1 MLSRGKCV
9 AHRIHR
15 NGVGD
20 LLSFYCFR
28 WQFLYSSTS
37 TLFFVNYLV
46 DSLGF
51 SKEEATSTYSKLSSR
66 KTTRDPDLV
75 LNFLKQTGF
84 DNSQI
89 KIMVSRAPKL
99 LFSDVSKTLKPK
111 FQCLVDLGLS
121 GSDLVNVIA
130 KNTKIMIIGLDTHM
144 RPTIDCLRR
153 TLVTDE
159 NVVTAIKRSPRLLSF
174 GARHIM
180 DTNVLLLKNCG
191 ISDARIK
198 KFVLQNP
205 SRVAQNPDRV
215 KYFLHRVEKDFRVP
229 LGSPSFLYAFHVLS
243 AQKKST
249 LDRKIAMFKSF
260 GWSDDEIL
268 ELFRKLP
275 LCIALSEVRI
285 EKALNLYMK
294 ELSFEPS
301 YLASRPAFLAYSLEK
316 RVIPRMQVLKI
327 LDEKK
332 LERRKFIF

>member
-1 MLSRGKCV
+1 MF
-9 AHRIHR
+9 
-15 NGVGD
+15 GD

-28 WQFLYSSTS
+28 SQFLYSSTS

-51 SKEEATSTYSKLSSR
+51 SKEEATSTHSKLSSR

-89 KIMVSRAPKL
+89 KTMVSRAPKL
-99 LFSDVSKTLKPK
+99 LFSDVFKTQIPVP
-111 FQCLVDLGLS
+111 CGPRAIRV
-121 GSDLVNVIA
+121 
-130 KNTKIMIIGLDTHM
+130 
-144 RPTIDCLRR
+144 RPD
-153 TLVTDE
+153 
-159 NVVTAIKRSPRLLSF
+159 
-174 GARHIM
+174 
-180 DTNVLLLKNCG
+180 CG
-191 ISDARIK
+191 ISDSRIK

-205 SRVAQNPDRV
+205 SRVTQNPDRV

-249 LDRKIAMFKSF
+249 LDRKIGMFKSF

-294 ELSFEPS
+294 ELSFEPA

-316 RVIPRMQVLKI
+316 RVIPRMEVLKI

-332 LERRKFIF
+332 LERRKVNLYYVMTITESKFIEYFVLPYKDQIPDLYESHKKTAAP